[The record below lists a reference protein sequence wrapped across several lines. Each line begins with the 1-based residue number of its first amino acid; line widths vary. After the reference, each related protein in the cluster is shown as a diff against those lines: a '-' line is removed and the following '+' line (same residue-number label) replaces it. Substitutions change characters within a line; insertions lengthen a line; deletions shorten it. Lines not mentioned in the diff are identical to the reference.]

1 MHPDRIVVEPPEG
14 PSATRWLSAN
24 EMVRR
29 QRLLQMRRGIE
40 PGGTATVSY
49 RGLYDGDTPDDGSG
63 DIVMS
68 SWLVVYE

>member
-1 MHPDRIVVEPPEG
+1 VPFVVDV
-14 PSATRWLSAN
+14 TKD
-24 EMVRR
+24 V
-29 QRLLQMRRGIE
+29 E

-63 DIVMS
+63 DISMS